1 MTELN
6 QEQHI
11 QLLQF
16 MSLMQ
21 NCKTENEMQKLKE
34 QYYNIPR
41 YSFLQDFIP
50 EKERDENLS
59 SYKTNL
65 IYKMDKYQQDYKF
78 VYGEIFPA
86 YKKETMPETKADY
99 TVSNLLNEI
108 SECEDI
114 EAYQKLLNEKNRF
127 PKVKIEA
134 LSSNITGIYFS
145 NGLPGNIVLNS
156 PESNFNARTQLV
168 EAGYSPFTLPSSN
181 TTCLRFYIPLKAY
194 S

>member
-21 NCKTENEMQKLKE
+21 NCKTENEMQELKE

-108 SECEDI
+108 SKCEDV
-114 EAYQKLLNEKNRF
+114 EAYQQQRQEQRREKHAVGIGGQGLLSVLQHGAKAGHRF
-127 PKVKIEA
+127 
-134 LSSNITGIYFS
+134 GIQVHDAQVGID
-145 NGLPGNIVLNS
+145 GL
-156 PESNFNARTQLV
+156 
-168 EAGYSPFTLPSSN
+168 
-181 TTCLRFYIPLKAY
+181 
-194 S
+194 